1 MELSETFIPTAGTVG
16 LLPMLVYY
24 SLIVTSLVFLAQ
36 AAFTFTTRPLAEPEH
51 QVSHIISGVIAIVAG
66 YAYFQMQGFYHD
78 MLAELATVADP
89 TDRQTLM
96 RESYPAISQYRY
108 MDWAITTPLLL
119 LTMVRLLNV
128 PLRDVARPIILML
141 VADLFMI
148 VTGYI
153 GEQQLT
159 FDQEAIV
166 GPKLIWGAVS
176 TVGYVLVPWTLYK
189 LYRQYGASPKL
200 DRTFQLVALTTVT
213 FWGIYPIGYI
223 LSAVGVDTNI
233 IHIALCF
240 GDVVNKT
247 GVAALLFLSTHQQKS
262 AQLTPD

>member
-1 MELSETFIPTAGTVG
+1 MEFSDTFIPTAGTAG
-16 LLPMLVYY
+16 LLPMLTYY
-24 SLIVTSLVFLAQ
+24 SLIVTGLVFLAQ
-36 AAFTFTTRPLAEPEH
+36 TVFVFSTRPLIRPEH
-51 QVSHIISGVIAIVAG
+51 QVPHMLSGVIAIVAG

-119 LTMVRLLNV
+119 LTMVGLLNV
-128 PLRDVARPIILML
+128 SLRSIARPVALLLI
-141 VADLFMI
+141 ADLFMI

-159 FDQEAIV
+159 FDGEAMV

-176 TVGYVLVPWTLYK
+176 TVGYAVVPWTLYR
-189 LYRQYGASPKL
+189 LYRQYGTIPAL
-200 DRTFQLVALTTVT
+200 DRPFRLMALTTVT

-223 LSAVGVDTNI
+223 LSAVGVDANV
-233 IHIALCF
+233 IHIAFCT

-247 GVAALLFLSTHQQKS
+247 GVAALLFLTTYQRPAPLSKP
-262 AQLTPD
+262 A

>member
-16 LLPMLVYY
+16 LLPILVYY
-24 SLIVTSLVFLAQ
+24 SMIVTSLVFLAQ
-36 AAFTFTTRPLAEPEH
+36 TVFVFTSRPLVEPTH
-51 QVSHIISGVIAIVAG
+51 QVSHILSGAIAIVAG

-89 TDRQTLM
+89 ADRQTLM

-108 MDWAITTPLLL
+108 MDWSITTPLLL

-128 PLRDVARPIILML
+128 SLRTIARPVVLML
-141 VADLFMI
+141 LADLFMI

-176 TVGYVLVPWTLYK
+176 TVGYVIVPWTLYK
-189 LYRQYGASPKL
+189 LYRQYGVTPKL
-200 DRTFQLVALTTVT
+200 DRTFRLVALTTVT

-223 LSAVGVDTNI
+223 LSVLGVDTNI
-233 IHIALCF
+233 IHIAFCI
-240 GDVVNKT
+240 GDVINKT
-247 GVAALLFLSTHQQKS
+247 GVAALLFLSTYQPTS
-262 AQLTPD
+262 AQSTPA

>member
-1 MELSETFIPTAGTVG
+1 MELSETFIPTAGTAG
-16 LLPMLVYY
+16 LLPMLTYY
-24 SLIVTSLVFLAQ
+24 SLVVTSLVFLAQ
-36 AAFTFTTRPLAEPEH
+36 TIFTLTTRPLVEPAH
-51 QVSHIISGVIAIVAG
+51 QVSHIVSGVIAVVAG

-78 MLAELATVADP
+78 MLAELVTVADP
-89 TDRQTLM
+89 ADRQTLM

-128 PLRDVARPIILML
+128 SLRTIARPVGLML
-141 VADLFMI
+141 AADLFMI

-166 GPKLIWGAVS
+166 GSKLIWGAVS
-176 TVGYVLVPWTLYK
+176 TVGYVVVPWTLYK
-189 LYRQYGASPKL
+189 LYKQYGMTAKL
-200 DRTFQLVALTTVT
+200 DRTFRLVALTTVT

-223 LSAVGVDTNI
+223 ASALGVDTNA
-233 IHIALCF
+233 IHIAFCV
-240 GDVVNKT
+240 GDVINKT
-247 GVAALLFLSTHQQKS
+247 GVAALLFLSTQQS
-262 AQLTPD
+262 TSTQLTPA